1 MFIALF
7 LTAPRWKPLSSLQG
21 NVDESLG
28 YVAQC
33 RAEETVESPERSQT
47 HPV

>member
-1 MFIALF
+1 MFIAFF
-7 LTAPRWKPLSSLQG
+7 LTAPRWKPLNSLQG

-28 YVAQC
+28 CVAQC
-33 RAEETVESPERSQT
+33 RAKETEESPERSQT